1 VLVAVVI
8 MVVPIAFRMPA
19 MLMFIPP
26 SMTGAPA
33 VLPRFV
39 EFMTP
44 TFGLLAPVAVMLDGF
59 VQPVVRARNA
69 ALAIVAIGAQTWH
82 SGEH

>member
-1 VLVAVVI
+1 MRKLGPRPIFLKEKDSVLVVIVVI
-8 MVVPIAFRMPA
+8 PIAFRMPA

-39 EFMTP
+39 
-44 TFGLLAPVAVMLDGF
+44 
-59 VQPVVRARNA
+59 
-69 ALAIVAIGAQTWH
+69 
-82 SGEH
+82 

>member
-1 VLVAVVI
+1 VLVVI
-8 MVVPIAFRMPA
+8 MVIPIAFRMPA

-26 SMTGAPA
+26 SLPGSPA
-33 VLPRFV
+33 ILAHFAQ
-39 EFMTP
+39 FMTP
-44 TFGLLAPVAVMLDGF
+44 TFGLLTPVAVTLNGF
-59 VQPVVRARNA
+59 VQPVVGARNA

>member
-1 VLVAVVI
+1 MVKRTARAPEVLHRHFLKEEDSVVVAVVI
-8 MVVPIAFRMPA
+8 MVIPIAFRMPA

-39 EFMTP
+39 
-44 TFGLLAPVAVMLDGF
+44 
-59 VQPVVRARNA
+59 
-69 ALAIVAIGAQTWH
+69 
-82 SGEH
+82 

>member
-1 VLVAVVI
+1 VLVAIVI

-44 TFGLLAPVAVMLDGF
+44 TFGLLAPVAVMLNGF
-59 VQPVVRARNA
+59 VQPVVRPRNA
-69 ALAIVAIGAQTWH
+69 ALAIVAVGAQTWRRGQH
-82 SGEH
+82 